1 MNLNVYN
8 QKLIHSN
15 IICPKCGTIYPA
27 LQAKPPKRG
36 FLSPIKIYCP
46 TCKKEVKGRD
56 VREIDFAIKYLSAH
70 MIILNRTEKRIL
82 DYLKQHQF
90 EQRVDSNEYK
100 KELKLR

>member
-82 DYLKQHQF
+82 NYLKDYQNQENNNFH
-90 EQRVDSNEYK
+90 K